1 MGVPISVLD
10 PSTPAPAAVAAHQTI
25 GSFADADA
33 IEAFVRDR
41 KIDVLTVEIEH
52 VNVDAI
58 EAVQS
63 RYGVMVRCT
72 ALCKLSAI
80 CTLRRCMDTKEA
92 LLSAVDAVLHCMNAV
107 VLDLYKRAT

>member
-10 PSTPAPAAVAAHQTI
+10 PATPAPAAVAAHQTV
-25 GSFADADA
+25 GSFADAAA
-33 IEAFVRDR
+33 IERFVTER

-63 RYGVMVRCT
+63 KFGVEV
-72 ALCKLSAI
+72 LPS
-80 CTLRRCMDTKEA
+80 RR
-92 LLSAVDAVLHCMNAV
+92 LL
-107 VLDLYKRAT
+107 